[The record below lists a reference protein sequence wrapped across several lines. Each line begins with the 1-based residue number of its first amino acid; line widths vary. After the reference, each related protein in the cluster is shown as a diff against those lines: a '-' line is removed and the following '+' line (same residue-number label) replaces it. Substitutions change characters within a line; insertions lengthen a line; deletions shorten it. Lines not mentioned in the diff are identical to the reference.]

1 MYPTVGQNA
10 RGCGYGFWSAN
21 ETRSHG
27 FATTPSWASS
37 PEGAKR
43 QQEATM
49 ETKRVTRLLA
59 EELRSRRAGGEAILT
74 LDVRTPDARVVHP
87 YEIPGSRWMPL
98 AEVVQHSAALPRDT
112 TIVAY
117 CT

>member
-1 MYPTVGQNA
+1 MAG
-10 RGCGYGFWSAN
+10 
-21 ETRSHG
+21 EI
-27 FATTPSWASS
+27 
-37 PEGAKR
+37 
-43 QQEATM
+43 
-49 ETKRVTRLLA
+49 
-59 EELRSRRAGGEAILT
+59 RSRRAQGEEILP

-98 AEVVQHSAALPRDT
+98 TDVVQHSTSLPRET

>member
-1 MYPTVGQNA
+1 M
-10 RGCGYGFWSAN
+10 
-21 ETRSHG
+21 
-27 FATTPSWASS
+27 
-37 PEGAKR
+37 
-43 QQEATM
+43 
-49 ETKRVTRLLA
+49 A
-59 EELRSRRAGGEAILT
+59 EEIRSRRAQGEEILT

-98 AEVVQHSAALPRDT
+98 TEVVQHAPSLPRET

>member
-1 MYPTVGQNA
+1 MG
-10 RGCGYGFWSAN
+10 S
-21 ETRSHG
+21 
-27 FATTPSWASS
+27 
-37 PEGAKR
+37 
-43 QQEATM
+43 
-49 ETKRVTRLLA
+49 KRVTRWVA
-59 EELRSRRAGGEAILT
+59 EEIRSRRAQGEEILT

-98 AEVVQHSAALPRDT
+98 AEVVQHATSLPRET